1 LKALNAEIQEIY
13 ANQQQQA
20 EELGAKF
27 QSIKEEHQGIIERD
41 KDKIEME
48 EKLKAL
54 EKAFAGLKVEV
65 EASAQQNEKTR
76 LNKDERLAKDVN
88 GKVLLSKG
96 ESQLKSQVLGERKN
110 NEDLRARLRD
120 IEEKRQQ

>member
-1 LKALNAEIQEIY
+1 
-13 ANQQQQA
+13 
-20 EELGAKF
+20 
-27 QSIKEEHQGIIERD
+27 
-41 KDKIEME
+41 ME

-110 NEDLRARLRD
+110 NEDLRGRLRD